1 MLIAA
6 VAIIFSVISYGLT
19 RRRELAWKRTEFLS
33 DQAKYLE
40 DDPALVEAIT
50 ILEDR
55 HPTITVNKVF
65 GDDSDLDESTRA
77 AYKQKFDKLLGFLWR
92 LCYAYRTMK
101 TLSSTEV
108 EAFGWYYWR
117 VSRFPSLVDYCQEYG
132 FSDIITVITE
142 LKLDQE
148 EEDNQTSISAPELD
162 TRKLP
167 M

>member
-1 MLIAA
+1 MIIAVVSVIVA
-6 VAIIFSVISYGLT
+6 AAAIIFSVVSYRLT
-19 RRRELAWKRTEFLS
+19 RQRELAWKRTEFLS

-40 DDPALVEAIT
+40 DDPSLVEAIT

-55 HPTITVNKVF
+55 HPIITVDKIF
-65 GDDSDLDESTRA
+65 GDSVELDDGARA

-101 TLSSTEV
+101 TLSSKEV

-132 FSDIITVITE
+132 FSDIIAVITE
-142 LKLDQE
+142 LKFDQ
-148 EEDNQTSISAPELD
+148 
-162 TRKLP
+162 
-167 M
+167 